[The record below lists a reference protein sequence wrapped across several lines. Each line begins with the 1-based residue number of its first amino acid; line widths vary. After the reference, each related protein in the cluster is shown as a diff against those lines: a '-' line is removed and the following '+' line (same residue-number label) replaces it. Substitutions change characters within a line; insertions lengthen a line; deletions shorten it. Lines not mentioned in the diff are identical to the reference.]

1 MLSTPHARMQRN
13 ACPLVRDLAEE
24 PVSLPGRRMRL
35 HGGKGMPHQTV
46 SEEERALVQKCV
58 QGDAEAIREFQ
69 HRFGEL
75 IYAYPLRAYRV
86 PPDEAGDFYLFAF
99 DGGRLFRRLRTYAGK
114 VPLRSYLL
122 GFVLDHLAL
131 EWKRQERSVETVS
144 LDALA
149 EEHPGLTIAAPE
161 TSSAE
166 SARASSWEEA
176 LAQLPLQKALV
187 LKLLHVEDAEFSP
200 TELRYLAKSS
210 GKKLAAVIEEI
221 ERLRSLVREREAVLR
236 RLDDQLEAVHGW
248 IRLYRRRLARL
259 SADAQGPSPDSP
271 TAQSILAERREL
283 ERKLAWRE
291 EQRRRLVRQ
300 LQRRKVTAPYKEIAR
315 LLGTTIGNVASQ
327 VLRVRKEVARY
338 LGALQALPRDKQT
351 GA

>member
-1 MLSTPHARMQRN
+1 MAR
-13 ACPLVRDLAEE
+13 
-24 PVSLPGRRMRL
+24 
-35 HGGKGMPHQTV
+35 QTV
-46 SEEERALVQKCV
+46 SEEERALVQRCV
-58 QGDAEAIREFQ
+58 AGEVEAIREFQ
-69 HRFGEL
+69 ERFGQL
-75 IYAYPLRAYRV
+75 IYMFPLRAYRV

-99 DGGRLFRRLRTYAGK
+99 DGGRLFRRLRTFAGK

-144 LDALA
+144 LETLA
-149 EEHPGLTIAAPE
+149 EEHPGFAIPAPE
-161 TSSAE
+161 PGGPE
-166 SARASSWEEA
+166 SAHRSSWEDA
-176 LAQLPLQKALV
+176 LNQLPPQKALV

-200 TELRYLAKSS
+200 AELRHLAKTS
-210 GKKLAAVIEEI
+210 GRRLAGVIEEI

-236 RLDDQLEAVHGW
+236 RLDDQLEAVQGW

-259 SADAQGPSPDSP
+259 NADAEGLNPHSP
-271 TAQSILAERREL
+271 AAESIRTERREL

-291 EQRRRLVRQ
+291 EQRQRLVRQ

-327 VLRVRKEVARY
+327 ILRVRKEVAQH
-338 LGALQALPRDKQT
+338 LGALQALPRDKRT